1 MSMSRSVDHP
11 HPFRVAV
18 GTVVVLLVVAAVVVG
33 GWQLGWWIKGASTNR
48 NANIAR
54 HNDGR
59 QIAYVAQARNLD
71 TVLAGIDVQV
81 RQSPDQ
87 AAVLTAQRL
96 DIRNRFCAVANTVDD
111 VPSDLAADMARE
123 GC

>member
-18 GTVVVLLVVAAVVVG
+18 VTVVVIVVVAALVVG
-33 GWQLGWWIKGASTNR
+33 GYLGGWWLKGDTTNR

-59 QIAYVAQARNLD
+59 QIGYVAQARNLD
-71 TVLAGIDVQV
+71 TVLASIDVQV

-96 DIRNRFCAVANTVDD
+96 DIRNRFCAVVNTVDD
-111 VPSDLAADMARE
+111 VPSDLAADKARE